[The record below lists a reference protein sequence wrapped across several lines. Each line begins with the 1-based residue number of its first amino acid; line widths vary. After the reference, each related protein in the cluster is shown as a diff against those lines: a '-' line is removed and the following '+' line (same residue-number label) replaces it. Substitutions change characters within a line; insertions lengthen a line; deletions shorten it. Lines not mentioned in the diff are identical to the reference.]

1 MFTVNSNFDSG
12 NIHFVGESNNELQLE
27 IRNDRYSEYFQ
38 WFHFSVTGEQ
48 GSTLRCCIRNA
59 GQAAYLEGWPDYRV
73 CFSYDRKTWHRLDT
87 SFDGSN
93 LRFDTKLS
101 ANTIWF
107 AYFEPF
113 SYEQHL
119 ALIAKA
125 QQHEDVSH
133 QVLGQTLDGRPIDL
147 LKIGQVAENKPIIW
161 VTARQHPG
169 ESMAEHLVEGLLDE
183 LLGQSELATQLRAQA
198 VFYIVPNMNPDGSV
212 RGHLRTNAAGMNLN
226 REWQSPSIE
235 KSPEVFW
242 VRAKMLAEGG
252 DMFLDIHGDEAL
264 PYNFV
269 AASEGVANYSPY
281 MAKLENTFRDSLLKR
296 SDQFQVQYG
305 YDVDAPGEANHTV
318 GSNWMGNQ
326 FKTLALTLEMP
337 FKDNAN
343 APSPE
348 FGWNGE
354 RSQQLGKDM
363 LATVLDLLPLIER
376 G

>member
-1 MFTVNSNFDSG
+1 MFSVNSNFDSG
-12 NIHFVGESNNELQLE
+12 NIHLAGESNGELLLE
-27 IRNDRYSEYFQ
+27 IRQDRYSEYFQ
-38 WFHFSVTGEQ
+38 WFHFSVSGDQ
-48 GSTLRCCIRNA
+48 GSKLQCCIRNA

-87 SFDGSN
+87 NFDGQN
-93 LRFDTKLS
+93 LRFETQLEG
-101 ANTIWF
+101 NTIWF

-113 SYEQHL
+113 SYERHL
-119 ALIAKA
+119 ELVGRA
-125 QQHEDVSH
+125 QQHDEVTH
-133 QVLGQTLDGRPIDL
+133 EILGLTLDGRPIDL
-147 LKIGQVAENKPIIW
+147 LQIGTPADAKPIIW

-169 ESMAEHLVEGLLDE
+169 ESMAEHLVEGLLNE
-183 LLGQSELATQLRAQA
+183 LLSDSELGKALRSQA
-198 VFYIVPNMNPDGSV
+198 VFYIIPNMNPDGSV

-226 REWQSPSIE
+226 REWQSPSKE

-242 VRAKMLAEGG
+242 ARSKMISVGG

-269 AASEGVANYSPY
+269 AASEGVANYSAY
-281 MAKLENTFRDSLLKR
+281 MAELENAFRGSLLQR
-296 SDQFQVQYG
+296 SDQFQTEYG
-305 YDVDAPGEANHTV
+305 YDIDAPGKANHTV
-318 GSNWMGNQ
+318 GSNWMGNH

-343 APSPE
+343 DPCSR

-363 LATVLDLLPLIER
+363 LATVLDLLPHIKR